1 MTRDEFIQNYLLAL
15 NMIPVDDSVGHVIL
29 HLIGSIHDLQEQINQ
44 LEERMNEHE
53 DQHYY
58 SRNDF

>member
-44 LEERMNEHE
+44 LHERINEHQN
-53 DQHYY
+53 DDYY
-58 SRNDF
+58 SKEDL